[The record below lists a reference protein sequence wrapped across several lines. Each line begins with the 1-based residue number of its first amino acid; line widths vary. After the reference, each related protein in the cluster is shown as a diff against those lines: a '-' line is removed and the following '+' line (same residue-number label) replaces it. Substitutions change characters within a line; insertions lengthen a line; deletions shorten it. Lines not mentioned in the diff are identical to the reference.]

1 VPFRTADGGDQ
12 GQEFRLGD
20 PVPFWIDE
28 KVGGVGQFYDGI
40 YPEEVYDEHYQQQ
53 PRWLVVIKEHRLVD
67 IVAVETGI
75 DETDWLHKK
84 AKLEREYNV
93 VGEPRRD
100 LWTPRAWLEREYRDI
115 QCKLSRLA
123 RERAYWDKTGEPPS
137 RNRIRY
143 RLTEDGFAR
152 QILPPSSPP
161 DAPACARKAKRGVDL
176 PNEKVVPFKLAA
188 AIEKQLLEERKETKE
203 LYTSLAF
210 TTHALRGVG
219 ETLLTASKKV
229 ALLQP
234 VIDAARALYTR
245 EHWVGN
251 SVAHE
256 DQLKMW
262 EALRDALIA
271 WDQNTPG
278 VVD

>member
-1 VPFRTADGGDQ
+1 
-12 GQEFRLGD
+12 
-20 PVPFWIDE
+20 
-28 KVGGVGQFYDGI
+28 
-40 YPEEVYDEHYQQQ
+40 
-53 PRWLVVIKEHRLVD
+53 
-67 IVAVETGI
+67 
-75 DETDWLHKK
+75 
-84 AKLEREYNV
+84 
-93 VGEPRRD
+93 
-100 LWTPRAWLEREYRDI
+100 
-115 QCKLSRLA
+115 
-123 RERAYWDKTGEPPS
+123 
-137 RNRIRY
+137 
-143 RLTEDGFAR
+143 
-152 QILPPSSPP
+152 
-161 DAPACARKAKRGVDL
+161 VDL